1 MPILHTEALTLRRR
15 RGREADALVTLFTKG
30 AGKILVSTRGVR
42 KSTSR
47 YAGVTQP
54 FNHLNVI
61 LYAKARDQE
70 IWTLT
75 QASLVEAFDVIQN
88 DLKRMAWASC
98 LAEWIETFSG
108 DFESNLAV
116 WDLLRETLRG
126 WNRHDPPE
134 EELIQCQ
141 WRILV
146 YAGLQPDIHRCHGCG
161 LVESPAWRYLPAE
174 GRLACPSCSQHGL
187 RIGNGSIQALR
198 RMTATS
204 APLIRLSPK
213 QKEEIRLL
221 LKTHVEYHAE
231 QRLRSSLF
239 LEQWQGTE
247 D

>member
-1 MPILHTEALTLRRR
+1 MPILHTEAITLRRR

-61 LYAKARDQE
+61 LYAKVRDQE

-75 QASLVEAFDVIQN
+75 QASLMEAFDAIQN

-116 WDLLRETLRG
+116 WDLLRETYRN
-126 WNRHDPPE
+126 WNRRDPLE

-141 WRILV
+141 WRLLV
-146 YAGLQPDIHRCHGCG
+146 HAGLQPDIQGCQGCG
-161 LVESPAWRYLPAE
+161 RMESPEWHYLPAE
-174 GRLACPSCSQHGL
+174 GRLACPACSPHGV
-187 RIGNGSIQALR
+187 RISHGAIQSLR
-198 RMTATS
+198 RMTAAS
-204 APLIRLSPK
+204 APLVRLSPR
-213 QKEEIRLL
+213 QKDEIRLL
-221 LKTHVEYHAE
+221 LKTHVEYHAG

-239 LEQWQGTE
+239 LEQWRGKE
-247 D
+247 G